1 MNWIMFSFENSIL
14 SMFTFS
20 KSSDESW
27 LSSKI
32 HLFVSY
38 VRCAVF
44 LFKICRQEIISFFRW
59 VKSCFRFLYSPK
71 LYLFDFMTWVFNYK
85 WYILLHF
92 YSFLY
97 LFSFLNDQ
105 MRSKE
110 AMMLRLL
117 RLEFLPCLFSEFK
130 NKCWRVSVTMVFDSI
145 ISIGLVSTSTIQS

>member
-1 MNWIMFSFENSIL
+1 MFFFETSIL

-44 LFKICRQEIISFFRW
+44 LFKISPQEIISFLRW

-71 LYLFDFMTWVFNYK
+71 LYLFGFTTWVFNYK

-92 YSFLY
+92 YSFLH
-97 LFSFLNDQ
+97 LFSCLSDQ
-105 MRSKE
+105 MWSKE
-110 AMMLRLL
+110 AMTLRLL
-117 RLEFLPCLFSEFK
+117 RLEFLPYFVLWIQK
-130 NKCWRVSVTMVFDSI
+130 PV
-145 ISIGLVSTSTIQS
+145 LTS